1 MYFEIVHK
9 FINNNCIHEILIHE
23 NKKDIKYKHKYVF
36 LCNSNEYSKFDN
48 ISEKVNDNYIDLYS
62 YEYAPETDYIIVFR
76 FYENS
81 INQMNIFT
89 NYDEAIRF
97 FDSMIMH
104 PIYNEI
110 CVIEK
115 DRDRNIMHTL
125 YYKIDGVYIIPEK
138 VHRIVLLKC
147 SVHDTKLVI

>member
-48 ISEKVNDNYIDLYS
+48 ISEKINDNYIDLYS

-76 FYENS
+76 FS
-81 INQMNIFT
+81 V
-89 NYDEAIRF
+89 RF
-97 FDSMIMH
+97 FFKSSCFFCIF
-104 PIYNEI
+104 
-110 CVIEK
+110 
-115 DRDRNIMHTL
+115 L
-125 YYKIDGVYIIPEK
+125 
-138 VHRIVLLKC
+138 RIVLFR
-147 SVHDTKLVI
+147 VHV